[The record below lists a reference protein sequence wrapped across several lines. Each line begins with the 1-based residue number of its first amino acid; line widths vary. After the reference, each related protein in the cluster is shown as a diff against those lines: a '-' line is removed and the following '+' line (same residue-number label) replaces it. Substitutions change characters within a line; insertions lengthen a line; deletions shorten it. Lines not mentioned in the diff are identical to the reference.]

1 MFGFTQREFTDHTLA
16 EFLRTHGAINDL
28 IPAFSNELRALRG
41 SLPKELHNLARTF
54 AAGKLNESDSGEL
67 LVSLTNALS
76 EFAPPYCYF
85 GAHPGDGADFGFW
98 LFEDFQQS
106 ARDDG
111 ALEVSDTSE
120 VPEGYSGEVL
130 HINDHGNATLYSAH
144 KGKLT
149 EVWSVV

>member
-1 MFGFTQREFTDHTLA
+1 MARQAKLGSVSTGTLRN
-16 EFLRTHGAINDL
+16 EDL
-28 IPAFSNELRALRG
+28 IPAFVTELRALRG
-41 SLPKELHNLARTF
+41 SVPKELHNLARAF
-54 AAGKLNESDSGEL
+54 DAGKLNESDSGEL
-67 LVSLTNALS
+67 LVSLENTLS
-76 EFAPPYCYF
+76 EFAPSYCYF

-120 VPEGYSGEVL
+120 VPADYSGEVL
-130 HINDHGNATLYSAH
+130 HINDHGNATLYSAQQ
-144 KGKLT
+144 GKLT